1 MCEDCICNG
10 CEKFACCYCDC
21 CSCSKKCC
29 GCTFCTT
36 CSVCGGLFLL
46 YFMLGLIFAF
56 TSKNGNKKYIE
67 DYTEE
72 IPDICHSIEFKPKYK
87 ECNSN
92 NVLYI
97 DLSLDADEIN
107 SFHFYK
113 ISLYKYFDIKAH
125 YNKSPFLLSYL
136 EGYLFSNSNYT
147 VSFSVEPGQY
157 SLEFKDNLCGE

>member
-46 YFMLGLIFAF
+46 YFMIGLIISF
-56 TSKNGNKKYIE
+56 TSKNDNNNYTDYYTE

-72 IPDICHSIEFKPKYK
+72 DPYICHSIEFKPKDID
-87 ECNSN
+87 CNSN

-97 DLSLDADEIN
+97 DLSLVVDEVNNLHSYSIN
-107 SFHFYK
+107 
-113 ISLYKYFDIKAH
+113 LY
-125 YNKSPFLLSYL
+125 
-136 EGYLFSNSNYT
+136 E
-147 VSFSVEPGQY
+147 
-157 SLEFKDNLCGE
+157 